1 MRQLLSIEYS
11 KLKSLNAI
19 KVILLIYMVIV
30 PLFMYVA
37 SEFLYG
43 ILFPALKQPQ
53 PGVEPGTFVFNY
65 PQIWEFP
72 EILKFT
78 FYCASYFHI
87 LVGLILVIIVSN
99 EFTYRTAK
107 QNIIDGMTKKQLIFS
122 KLAILVFL
130 SVFVTLYN
138 SLLALVL
145 GLINSDTVD
154 LYRNSHYIFIFF
166 FQSFCYF
173 SVALFFATVIR
184 HTAMSLV
191 TVIVFPVVD
200 FIAGKIIPPLIYV
213 FFPLNIFSTLTPS
226 PIRKEI
232 LQLEE
237 MQTKQEILELEL
249 WQLMGLATVFVLVL
263 YFVSYISLKR
273 RDL

>member
-1 MRQLLSIEYS
+1 MRHLLSIEYS
-11 KLKSLNAI
+11 KLKNLNAI

-43 ILFPALKQPQ
+43 ILFPALKQTIPAITHK
-53 PGVEPGTFVFNY
+53 PFAY
-65 PQIWEFP
+65 PQIWEFS
-72 EILKFT
+72 EVLKYT
-78 FYCASYFHI
+78 FYCASYFHV
-87 LVGLILVIIVSN
+87 LVSLILVIIVSN
-99 EFTYRTAK
+99 EFSYRTAK

-130 SVFVTLYN
+130 SLFVTLYN
-138 SLLALVL
+138 CLLALVL

-154 LYRNSHYIFIFF
+154 LYANSHYIFVFF

-173 SVALFFATVIR
+173 SIALFFVTVIR

-200 FIAGKIIPPLIYV
+200 FIAGKIIPPMIYV

-226 PIRKEI
+226 PVRKEV
-232 LQLEE
+232 LLMQES
-237 MQTKQEILELEL
+237 QTKEKVLELEL
-249 WQLMGLATVFVLVL
+249 WQLGGLAAAFVLLL
-263 YFVSYISLKR
+263 YLASYMSIKR

>member
-1 MRQLLSIEYS
+1 MRHLLSIEYS
-11 KLKSLNAI
+11 KLKNLNAI
-19 KVILLIYMVIV
+19 KIILLIYMVIV

-53 PGVEPGTFVFNY
+53 PGIEPGTFVFNY

-72 EILKFT
+72 EILKYT

-87 LVGLILVIIVSN
+87 LVSLILVIIVSN
-99 EFTYRTAK
+99 EFSYRTAK

-130 SVFVTLYN
+130 SLFVTLYN

-145 GLINSDTVD
+145 GFINSDSVD
-154 LYRNSHYIFIFF
+154 LYVNSHYIFIFF

-173 SVALFFATVIR
+173 SVALFFVTLIR

-191 TVIVFPVVD
+191 TVIVFPVAD
-200 FIAGKIIPPLIYV
+200 FIAGKIIPPMIYV

-226 PIRKEI
+226 PVREEI
-232 LQLEE
+232 LRMEE
-237 MQTKQEILELEL
+237 AQTKQKILELEL
-249 WQLMGLATVFVLVL
+249 WQLGGLAAVFVLLL